1 MNERLRKSIVRIL
14 NAGGAVVGAGFLV
27 SEKRLFTCAH
37 IVADALDIP
46 RNTQQAP
53 ASVIHLD
60 FPLVAAGQAL
70 DAQVI
75 YWLPIQAGTS
85 TPLACEEDIAILE
98 LEGACPEAAQPF
110 CLSPAEDVRKYT
122 FRKDGWHN
130 EHILDIINELLI
142 TQCPDTISPIELAFL
157 RASQQQEGNW
167 KTWYHKAS
175 RQQQIAIARQL
186 AIQTELLKE
195 QLNQLELSMSA
206 VVEALRGLL
215 PREAFQIARRA
226 FDTPHHPIVCLRHK
240 DYVNALAFSPAG
252 NYLATASRDGTAS
265 IWEAATGCQVA
276 CLPHENIVWTV
287 TFSPAGNYLATA
299 SGDNTA
305 RIWEVPSGRQVTCL
319 RHEGTVWSA
328 LFSPAGNYL
337 ATASGDDTARIWE
350 VPGDF
355 QVSSLPHEGIV
366 WTIAFSPDGQHLTTG
381 SGDGNARVWEVTSGH
396 QLACLN
402 HGSTVYKAI
411 FSAEGHYIGAA
422 SRDGSVRVWEM
433 ATSRQ
438 VAYLKH
444 ERIVYAVIFSPDSGY
459 IAIASRDGTI
469 RVWKLM
475 DHSEHLRPMLSSD
488 ARAMAFNPDSTYLT
502 TVDWDGTIVQWTMV
516 DGHPCSRSSHKP
528 TYLFHSAY
536 LDGMAF
542 SPDGNY
548 MAMVDI
554 NGQVVVYELD
564 CEHRPGVWRN
574 V

>member
-1 MNERLRKSIVRIL
+1 MNERLRKSIVRIF

-37 IVADALDIP
+37 VVADALDIP

-70 DAQVI
+70 NAQVI

-167 KTWYHKAS
+167 KTWYQKAS

-195 QLNQLELSMSA
+195 QFNQLELSMSA

-240 DYVNALAFSPAG
+240 DYVNALAFSPDG
-252 NYLATASRDGTAS
+252 FYLATASRDGTAS

-287 TFSPAGNYLATA
+287 T
-299 SGDNTA
+299 
-305 RIWEVPSGRQVTCL
+305 
-319 RHEGTVWSA
+319 
-328 LFSPAGNYL
+328 FSPAGNYL

-396 QLACLN
+396 RLACLN
-402 HGSTVYKAI
+402 HGSTVYKAV
-411 FSAEGHYIGAA
+411 FSADGHYIGAA

-475 DHSEHLRPMLSSD
+475 DHSEHLRLMLSSD
-488 ARAMAFNPDSTYLT
+488 VRAMAFNPDSTYLT
-502 TVDWDGTIVQWTMV
+502 TVDWDGTIVHWTMV

-536 LDGMAF
+536 LDGTAF

-554 NGQVVVYELD
+554 SGQVVVYELD